1 MLRVGL
7 TGGIATGKS
16 HVLSVLHRLG
26 CRIIDADQVA
36 RDVVVPG
43 RPAYAEIVREFGHG
57 IVTESGAI
65 DRPQLGAIIF
75 RDPPKRRRLNAI
87 IHPRIMEEIERR
99 LAAFE
104 ESDPEGMAVVDGA
117 LILEAG
123 AQALFDRLIVVS
135 CDPEE
140 QVRRLMDRDRLSRQ
154 EAVSRI
160 QAQMPTAEKRRYADF
175 EIDTSGPF
183 DQTDQQ
189 IERVYRTLH
198 QEALAS
204 SQCSVE
210 RDPVVDPRA

>member
-26 CRIIDADQVA
+26 CRIIDAD
-36 RDVVVPG
+36 
-43 RPAYAEIVREFGHG
+43 
-57 IVTESGAI
+57 
-65 DRPQLGAIIF
+65 
-75 RDPPKRRRLNAI
+75 
-87 IHPRIMEEIERR
+87 PRIMEEIERR